1 MLGLLSVITLGGG
14 DVFKG
19 YLSMTLGLFVG
30 TMGVDLFTGTNRYTF
45 GIMYMVDGVSLV
57 ALLAGLY
64 AISET
69 FNMVIGDL
77 KKRYVTDTKNLR
89 VSISLREYLNIKWT
103 VLSSSLLGSLFGMV
117 PGLGGGTASFLV
129 YNFAKQR
136 SKYPETFGKGNVH
149 GIAAPE
155 AANNAVVGGSLIP
168 LLTLGIPGSPTCAV
182 IASAL
187 IMQGIQPGPQVF
199 GANPDLVY
207 GIFWGLLLATIM
219 MIVFGRYT
227 TSIWAYLLVCPN
239 YILVPIIVV
248 ASLIGAYSVRGFF
261 IDVWIAIGVGIIAF
275 FLRKIDFN
283 MAAFILAFIL
293 APLIEK
299 SFRRSLMISRGSFV
313 IFFNRPVAIIL
324 LVLIV
329 AMIFFSIRK
338 RMSAQTNKNKK
349 ELNFDV

>member
-1 MLGLLSVITLGGG
+1 
-14 DVFKG
+14 
-19 YLSMTLGLFVG
+19 
-30 TMGVDLFTGTNRYTF
+30 
-45 GIMYMVDGVSLV
+45 
-57 ALLAGLY
+57 
-64 AISET
+64 
-69 FNMVIGDL
+69 
-77 KKRYVTDTKNLR
+77 
-89 VSISLREYLNIKWT
+89 
-103 VLSSSLLGSLFGMV
+103 
-117 PGLGGGTASFLV
+117 
-129 YNFAKQR
+129 
-136 SKYPETFGKGNVH
+136 
-149 GIAAPE
+149 
-155 AANNAVVGGSLIP
+155 
-168 LLTLGIPGSPTCAV
+168 
-182 IASAL
+182 
-187 IMQGIQPGPQVF
+187 MQGIQPGPQVF